1 VRLVEPA
8 PARTDPVEVEIQRP
22 RDLGGQRRAT
32 ELDEEPVGRV
42 AKLEVA
48 RVDAADPPF
57 YAAMTVKGVSIA
69 SWRPGTQRLT
79 RKTPPPTKPIVVSA
93 AAELAVA
100 TCVAFPGKRTS

>member
-1 VRLVEPA
+1 MPPPTGGLDTVRTGNAGERARHADLARLPVEDERVRLVEPA

-48 RVDAADPPF
+48 RVDAADPP
-57 YAAMTVKGVSIA
+57 S
-69 SWRPGTQRLT
+69 T
-79 RKTPPPTKPIVVSA
+79 R
-93 AAELAVA
+93 
-100 TCVAFPGKRTS
+100 R